1 MRMHYDA
8 VIIGAGMSGLAAG
21 IRLAYFG
28 KRVCIVEKHHACGGL
43 NSYYTLDGRDF
54 DVGLHAVTNYVPP
67 DVRNAPL
74 PRLLRQLRL
83 SREDFD
89 LCEQRF
95 SEVRF
100 PGRCLRFTNDINVLV
115 QAVAEQ
121 FPQDADKF
129 RRLLEIISRYE
140 DTRSDQPYQ
149 STRQILG
156 DSLNDPLLIEMLLC
170 PIMYYCSAEE
180 HDVDFT
186 QFATVFKS
194 IFCEGLARPRGGIR
208 TIIDALVGK
217 YRSCGGQLEM
227 NCGVGSINV
236 AGNRVTSMTLESAE
250 TLTAD
255 VVLSSAGY
263 FETMQLCSDVKG
275 DQSPDKIGRI
285 SLVESIVV
293 LDELPANLGHEA
305 TIVFFNDAET
315 FTYAVPTDLVD
326 LGSGVICCPGNYE
339 RHENMPEGLFRLTW
353 LANYDKWTGLDEK
366 GYATA
371 KNSCR
376 EKLAQRGAQYIPGF
390 RDRIVYTDMFTP
402 RTIRRFTGHLNGAVY
417 GAPKKLR
424 DGRTRLDNLFVC
436 GTDQG
441 FPGIIGAM
449 LSGVTVA
456 NWHLLAST

>member
-1 MRMHYDA
+1 MRMHYDV

-28 KRVCIVEKHHACGGL
+28 KRVCIVEKHYTCGGL
-43 NSYYTLDGRDF
+43 NSFYTLEGRDF

-67 DVRNAPL
+67 EIRNAPF

-121 FPQDADKF
+121 FPQDADNF
-129 RRLLEIISRYE
+129 HRLLKAINQYE
-140 DTRSDQPYQ
+140 DTRSDHPYR

-180 HDVDFT
+180 RDVDFT
-186 QFATVFKS
+186 QFVTVFKS

-208 TIIDALVGK
+208 TIINALVRK
-217 YRSCGGQLEM
+217 YRSCGGQLET
-227 NCGVGSINV
+227 NCGVRGINV
-236 AGNRVTSMTLESAE
+236 AGDRVTSMTLESSE

-255 VVLSSAGY
+255 VVFSSAGY

-275 DQSPDKIGRI
+275 SPPPDEVGRV
-285 SLVESIVV
+285 SFVESIVV

-326 LGSGVICCPGNYE
+326 LRSGVICCPGNYE
-339 RHENMPEGLFRLTW
+339 RHQNMPEGLFRLTW
-353 LANYDKWTGLDEK
+353 LANYDRWAGLDEK
-366 GYATA
+366 GYAAA
-371 KNSCR
+371 KDSCR

-456 NWHLLAST
+456 NWHLLASA

>member
-1 MRMHYDA
+1 MGMHYDV

-28 KRVCIVEKHHACGGL
+28 KRVCIVEKHYVYGGL
-43 NSYYTLDGRDF
+43 NSYYTLEGRDF

-89 LCEQRF
+89 LHPQRF

-100 PGRCLRFTNDINVLV
+100 PGQRLRFTNDINVLA
-115 QAVAEQ
+115 QEVAER
-121 FPQDADKF
+121 FPQDADNF
-129 RRLLEIISRYE
+129 HRLLEVINQYE
-140 DTRSDQPYQ
+140 DTRSDHPYR

-186 QFATVFKS
+186 QFVTVFKS

-208 TIIDALVGK
+208 TIINALVEK
-217 YRSCGGQLEM
+217 YRSCGGELKM
-227 NCGVGSINV
+227 NCGVRCINV
-236 AGNRVTSMTLESAE
+236 AGDRVTSLTLESYE
-250 TLTAD
+250 TLTAE
-255 VVLSSAGY
+255 VVFSSAGY

-275 DQSPDKIGRI
+275 DPPPDEVGRV
-285 SLVESIVV
+285 SFVESIVV

-315 FTYAVPTDLVD
+315 FTYAVPTDRVD
-326 LGSGVICCPGNYE
+326 LRSGVICCPGNYE
-339 RHENMPEGLFRLTW
+339 QHQNMPEGLFRLTW
-353 LANYDKWTGLDEK
+353 LANYDRWASLDEEE
-366 GYATA
+366 YAAA
-371 KNSCR
+371 KDSCR
-376 EKLAQRGAQYIPGF
+376 EKVAQRGAQYIPGF

-402 RTIRRFTGHLNGAVY
+402 RTIRRFTGRLNGAVY

-441 FPGIIGAM
+441 FLGIIGAM
-449 LSGVTVA
+449 LSGVTMA
-456 NWHLLAST
+456 NWHLLAKT